1 MRRMRIVCTAFRCFG
16 GSGRFR
22 KSESRRRSEGRSA
35 RFAFGWG
42 RLLAFSN
49 FLRCIVCST
58 PLFPCS
64 YERIPDRAVL
74 MFRTDSMLFNFGT
87 LGPAICLNNRHP
99 KRRTDGVLSSRRAF
113 RSMETG
119 MQSAPHLPLGSASAA
134 PFGSSLVRQLSESA
148 KTMRVSGV
156 GDFGPWPLAYRSWS
170 NSQCTSTHRES
181 CRITVIRRHSR
192 SFFFKC
198 NSANVRV

>member
-22 KSESRRRSEGRSA
+22 KSESRRRAEGRSA

-49 FLRCIVCST
+49 FLRCIVCSI

-74 MFRTDSMLFNFGT
+74 MFRTDSMLFNLGT

-99 KRRTDGVLSSRRAF
+99 KRRIDGVLSSRRAF
-113 RSMETG
+113 RT
-119 MQSAPHLPLGSASAA
+119 PLGHGDWDAVCPAS
-134 PFGSSLVRQLSESA
+134 P
-148 KTMRVSGV
+148 SGV
-156 GDFGPWPLAYRSWS
+156 SISSPFR
-170 NSQCTSTHRES
+170 
-181 CRITVIRRHSR
+181 
-192 SFFFKC
+192 FFPGTTALGKC
-198 NSANVRV
+198 EDNAGFWGG